1 MKFLLDET
9 VSTFIPLLGDLLREK
24 DYDVTS
30 MSVIAPRTP
39 DPEVLRLAIQEGRTI
54 ITHDS
59 GFSAYRFRDNLHMPY
74 GVIFIED
81 SKHEVN
87 RRDSLFTR
95 KMAHAIDY
103 IAAHV
108 AAGEYYLS
116 DTVFT
121 ITQPTPFGPM
131 RIRPKRDKTIREVST
146 NMLYAEDQLYA
157 EDEDVLISVPIE
169 SSRRETS

>member
-1 MKFLLDET
+1 VKFLLDET
-9 VSTFIPLLGDLLREK
+9 VSTFIPLLGDFLREN

-39 DPEVLRLAIQEGRTI
+39 DPEVLRLATQEGRTI

-81 SKHEVN
+81 SKHELN

-95 KMAHAIDY
+95 KMTYAIGY
-103 IAAHV
+103 IAAQV
-108 AAGEYYLS
+108 AGGEYNLS
-116 DTVFT
+116 DMVFT

-131 RIRPKRDKTIREVST
+131 RIRPKRDKAIRQVST
-146 NMLYAEDQLYA
+146 NMMYAEEQLDA
-157 EDEDVLISVPIE
+157 EDEGVLISVPIE
-169 SSRRETS
+169 SSSRETS